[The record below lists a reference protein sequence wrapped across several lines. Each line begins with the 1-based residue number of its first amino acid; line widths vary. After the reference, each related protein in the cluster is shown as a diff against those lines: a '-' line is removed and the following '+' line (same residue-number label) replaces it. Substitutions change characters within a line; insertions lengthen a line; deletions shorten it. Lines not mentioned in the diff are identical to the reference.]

1 MDIDKTLLFAGV
13 GMPVLYFVALFA
25 AGALYPD
32 YSHIRQVASDLGA
45 VGAPY
50 VFAPVFNVAL
60 VGVALAGLAGALGL
74 GLGLQK
80 LGVNRLLCAVTGLA
94 PAMPSISLG
103 MSGLFPL
110 PSPYHSSF
118 MLLLGGMLTPVLG
131 GLALRRLPE
140 TSAITLVLNLS
151 FAAAL
156 IVVGILFGIGELVT
170 DENLGLWLRIWA
182 AVTLPAF
189 GILCLAVKQRLP

>member
-1 MDIDKTLLFAGV
+1 
-13 GMPVLYFVALFA
+13 MPVLYFVALFA

-50 VFAPVFNVAL
+50 AFAPLFNVAL

-80 LGVNRLLCAVTGLA
+80 LGVNRLLSAVTGLA

-118 MLLLGGMLTPVLG
+118 ILLLAGVLTPALG
-131 GLALRRLPE
+131 GLALRRMPE
-140 TSAITLVLNLS
+140 TSAITRTLYLS